1 VGMNTNIVRASTPA
15 DWRAWLDRNGRSER
29 EVWLV
34 IFHKDSGTPSVR
46 YHEAI
51 EQALCFGWI
60 DSHHRKR
67 DAHSSELR
75 FTPRTRRSRWSATN
89 RERAARLI
97 EAGLMTDQGQAAIDM
112 ARSNGTWDANS

>member
-1 VGMNTNIVRASTPA
+1 MGILLASTPA
-15 DWRAWLDRNGRSER
+15 DWRAWLHRNGRSER

-34 IFHKDSGTPSVR
+34 IFHKDSSTPSVR

-75 FTPRTRRSRWSATN
+75 FTPRTPRSRWSATN

-97 EAGLMTDQGQAAIDM
+97 EAGLMTDQGQAAIDL
-112 ARSNGTWDANS
+112 ARSKGTWDANS

>member
-1 VGMNTNIVRASTPA
+1 MTTVSASTA
-15 DWRAWLDRNGRSER
+15 AQWRDWLARHSRSER

-34 IFHKDSGTPSVR
+34 IFHKDADTPSVR

-75 FTPRTRRSRWSATN
+75 FTPRTPRSRWSATN

-97 EAGLMTDQGQAAIDM
+97 DAGLMTGQGRSAIDL
-112 ARSNGTWDANS
+112 ARSKGTWDATS

>member
-1 VGMNTNIVRASTPA
+1 MAVVFASTPA
-15 DWRAWLDRNGRSER
+15 DWRAWLDQLGSSER
-29 EVWLV
+29 EAWLV
-34 IFHKDSGTPSVR
+34 IFHRDSGTPSVR

-67 DAHSSELR
+67 DADSSQLR
-75 FTPRTRRSRWSATN
+75 FTPRTPRSGWSATN

-97 EAGLMTDQGQAAIDM
+97 EAGLMTDRGQAAIDL
-112 ARSNGTWDANS
+112 AKAKGTW